1 MHKYLIFKITLLL
14 TFISGFLL
22 AQSPEEL
29 VKKDYPKLYND
40 FKTEVGSQKARYV
53 FAIDISN
60 SMKPYETAVKANLQN
75 FVKALPDGDFVTII
89 QMASMQETRS
99 IVENQPVNA
108 STRKLILSY
117 ITGLSFNKVG
127 SDGFTMTSKIIEA
140 MNQTGSSDDM
150 KYVFMF
156 TDFEYWTKEN
166 QFNKNAVQW
175 SSLGKKLK
183 GKDGFLK
190 VYGLELF
197 QNGGAGIRKDAVYKE
212 DLKQIFG
219 NVEYVSGN
227 NSSFLNTWFN
237 NTKANILSDRLQY
250 VLKRKTDKQNASLIL
265 KASGLGQDLAISI
278 KEDNM
283 SSVYSTAELES
294 SAITETQKTSEK
306 RPLIGSYSPK
316 PITINV
322 KAKLRSPKYKNEQK
336 STPTTEYN
344 EVDKLLEPQ
353 FADYKIEVYEG
364 KPYLQWYIGWPLVL
378 VLGFWILSVL
388 YMLLIKKV
396 TRTWSVRGTIKEN
409 NGATTPIKGTT
420 PINPT
425 SFCIGRSNAK
435 GNFDVNIDSVGFCF
449 KIESRKNIS
458 CIPLPGMKSGYYI
471 ANVGTGNAELEDAFK
486 KKTALGNNN
495 FKFLSKPGAFT
506 PVTLKIKEGIKEF
519 EIKIQ

>member
-1 MHKYLIFKITLLL
+1 MHKTFVLTLTLLL
-14 TFISGFLL
+14 TFISGVLL
-22 AQSPEEL
+22 AQSPEEM
-29 VKKDYPKLYND
+29 VVKDYPKLYND
-40 FKTEVGSQKARYV
+40 FKSEVGGQKARYV

-60 SMKPYETAVKANLQN
+60 SMKPYEAAVKANLQN
-75 FVKALPDGDFVTII
+75 FVNALPDGDFVTII

-175 SSLGKKLK
+175 ASQGKKLK
-183 GKDGFLK
+183 GKEGLK

-197 QNGGAGIRKDAVYKE
+197 QKGGANIRQDAVYKDE
-212 DLKQIFG
+212 LKQIFG

-237 NTKANILSDRLQY
+237 NTKANILNDRLQY

-265 KASGLGQDLAISI
+265 KASGLDKDLVIAL

-283 SSVYSTAELES
+283 SSLYSTAELES
-294 SAITETQKTSEK
+294 SAIAEVQKTSEK

-336 STPTTEYN
+336 STPTNEYN
-344 EVDKLLEPQ
+344 EVDKLLDPQ
-353 FADYKIEVYEG
+353 FAEYKIEVYEG
-364 KPYLQWYIGWPLVL
+364 KPFLPWYIGWPLV
-378 VLGFWILSVL
+378 GF
-388 YMLLIKKV
+388 LIF
-396 TRTWSVRGTIKEN
+396 W
-409 NGATTPIKGTT
+409 
-420 PINPT
+420 
-425 SFCIGRSNAK
+425 SFCILYTILKERRVEWNIRVK
-435 GNFDVNIDSVGFCF
+435 GVNENQEEISFSKNILKEDYKKGFNLGNSVNGDYKVPNVQWLFR
-449 KIESRKNIS
+449 IETRKNVLCLPWKMKDAGHFIILEQGSLAKIDFENKSEIIDIQAGTEIS
-458 CIPLPGMKSGYYI
+458 L
-471 ANVGTGNAELEDAFK
+471 K
-486 KKTALGNNN
+486 KYE
-495 FKFLSKPGAFT
+495 
-506 PVTLKIKEGIKEF
+506 TLKITIKHKGEF
-519 EIKIQ
+519 TINIILTK